1 MNWKTEITEIS
12 NNVYKLTMIHEL
24 GATIEKTGID
34 IDEMKAEALRDSILM
49 EQEIIKKLKNTNH
62 NTM

>member
-1 MNWKTEITEIS
+1 MNWKTDITEIS

-24 GATIEKTGID
+24 GVRIEKTGTD
-34 IDEMKAEALRDSILM
+34 IKEMKAEALRDSILM
-49 EQEIIKKLKNTNH
+49 EQEMDKKLKNTNH

>member
-24 GATIEKTGID
+24 GARMEKTGTD

-49 EQEIIKKLKNTNH
+49 EQEINKKLKNTNH